1 MNMTKKASNHM
12 IPITEADAKKVY
24 DQFCA
29 DWSANLEKLG
39 VSKPPE
45 WGGSASMLFA
55 YAYACM
61 GQPFKASDALDWAN
75 NLGNPVRDPQIL
87 RHMSN
92 IMGYNARSRSG
103 LMPDGTKVK
112 HGEYALVNMTETAPG
127 WKGHRK
133 NLLQKGDWT
142 SIKQAYDHR
151 CVCCG
156 SQEGRPNHKKP
167 GTMTVLEQGHMDPNL
182 PLGPGNIIPQCQV
195 CNKPYRDNVVFTS
208 EGYVWA
214 LGNTTLVERSD
225 RDVQLAILEYLL
237 KDPELAT
244 VAKKQLIGE
253 S

>member
-1 MNMTKKASNHM
+1 M
-12 IPITEADAKKVY
+12 IPTTIEDAEKLY
-24 DQFCA
+24 QQFCA
-29 DWSANLEKLG
+29 DWAANLEQLG

-45 WGGSASMLFA
+45 WGGSASLLFC
-55 YAYACM
+55 YAYANI
-61 GQPFKASDALDWAN
+61 GQPFKASDALDWTN

-133 NLLQKGDWT
+133 NLLQKGNWAD
-142 SIKQAYDHR
+142 IKAAYDHR

-156 SQEGRPNHKKP
+156 SREGQANHRKP

-214 LGNTTLVERSD
+214 LGNTVLVERSSP
-225 RDVQLAILEYLL
+225 DVKLAILQLL
-237 KDPELAT
+237 LQDSQLAD
-244 VAKKQLIGE
+244 VAKKQLMIE
-253 S
+253 